1 MADIASSELNLRELR
16 ILHALLHE
24 RSITRTAE
32 LLATTQPGIS
42 KVLRHLRAQ
51 FGDPLFVRNGHAM
64 QPTAKAL
71 EIADQVRTL
80 LGVADSL
87 RASATVF
94 DPVRSDR
101 TFSLLL
107 TDVGMIRFLPPLIAH
122 VAAIAPRVNIRA
134 MPLDSRQFELKLEA
148 GEADLA
154 LGAFPKAPRH
164 LRRQRLYFDGYVTV
178 VRKGHPK
185 IPAVRSR
192 AGFLAQR
199 HILITASETGH
210 AAHGTAQRVLASQI
224 APGNIMLRVPSFIAG
239 AIVAAETDGLTTL
252 AGQSGQAAC
261 RAAWPGGI
269 RNADRPATHRDH
281 AILARTVSSRSRASL
296 VQVDHL
302 RTLWR
307 NGKHARA
314 DHRIKL
320 IRSTATYTFST
331 PHHSAMNSAVALVDF
346 RSESSSTYSLK
357 PCIAAPFAP
366 KQRLGM
372 L

>member
-1 MADIASSELNLRELR
+1 LNLRELR

-185 IPAVRSR
+185 MPAVRPR

-199 HILITASETGH
+199 HILVTASETGH
-210 AAHGTAQRVLASQI
+210 AAHGTAQRVLTSQI

-252 AGQSGQAAC
+252 PANLAKRLAGPLGLVAFETPIALPRIEITQYWHE
-261 RAAWPGGI
+261 RY
-269 RNADRPATHRDH
+269 HRDPAH
-281 AILARTVSSRSRASL
+281 RWFRSITSELFGATASMRGRTVAS
-296 VQVDHL
+296 D
-302 RTLWR
+302 
-307 NGKHARA
+307 
-314 DHRIKL
+314 
-320 IRSTATYTFST
+320 
-331 PHHSAMNSAVALVDF
+331 
-346 RSESSSTYSLK
+346 
-357 PCIAAPFAP
+357 
-366 KQRLGM
+366 
-372 L
+372 

>member
-1 MADIASSELNLRELR
+1 MTNLLTAYLPEAHHFKFLFDRSLSGKRHYHHVHMGIDDMADIASSELNLRELR

-122 VAAIAPRVNIRA
+122 VATIAPRVNIRA

-239 AIVAAETDGLTTL
+239 AIVAAETDGLATL
-252 AGQSGQAAC
+252 PANLAKRLAAPLGL
-261 RAAWPGGI
+261 AAFETPIALPRIEITQYWHE
-269 RNADRPATHRDH
+269 RYHRDPAH
-281 AILARTVSSRSRASL
+281 RWFRSITSELFGAAASMRGRTVAS
-296 VQVDHL
+296 D
-302 RTLWR
+302 
-307 NGKHARA
+307 
-314 DHRIKL
+314 
-320 IRSTATYTFST
+320 
-331 PHHSAMNSAVALVDF
+331 
-346 RSESSSTYSLK
+346 
-357 PCIAAPFAP
+357 
-366 KQRLGM
+366 
-372 L
+372 

>member
-1 MADIASSELNLRELR
+1 MADTASSELNLRELR

-239 AIVAAETDGLTTL
+239 AIVAAETDGLATLPANLAKRL
-252 AGQSGQAAC
+252 AGPLGLAAFETPIALP
-261 RAAWPGGI
+261 RIEITQYWHE
-269 RNADRPATHRDH
+269 RYHRDPAH
-281 AILARTVSSRSRASL
+281 RWFRSITSELFGATASMRARTTASNRS
-296 VQVDHL
+296 
-302 RTLWR
+302 
-307 NGKHARA
+307 
-314 DHRIKL
+314 
-320 IRSTATYTFST
+320 RSTA
-331 PHHSAMNSAVALVDF
+331 A
-346 RSESSSTYSLK
+346 
-357 PCIAAPFAP
+357 
-366 KQRLGM
+366 
-372 L
+372 